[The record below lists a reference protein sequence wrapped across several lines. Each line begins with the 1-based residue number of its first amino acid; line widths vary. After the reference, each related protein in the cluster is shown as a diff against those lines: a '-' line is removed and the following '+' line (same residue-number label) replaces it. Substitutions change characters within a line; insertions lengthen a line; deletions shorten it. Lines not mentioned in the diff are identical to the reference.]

1 MAIGVCLFSYIV
13 FKRWNT
19 AYSIYPPSEA
29 RSLSACRYRL
39 TTYWLGKH
47 SACVFRWPLRRIVA
61 EGRLSVLNSEITVQL
76 GRQVEHSEPVGAS
89 EQACG
94 RGMAATF
101 LRALALATTLA
112 CCAAWAVQ
120 GQDPNAKIGP
130 HEVLIRVIRVNNGT
144 VDLDVRD
151 VPGKGRGLV
160 AFRDMAKNQV
170 AVHLPRAMAFQLAPV
185 TKALEVRPPPP
196 LHPTLPSA
204 NCALVP
210 AQRGALAQEN
220 SQPCTVQ
227 PRCTA
232 GKEMPPGARAGKRR
246 GAAGAQARECGALVP
261 GLVGLTAAA
270 RRVPLAPPAL
280 SGRQTVAASGRV
292 AGTQPAQVPSFW

>member
-1 MAIGVCLFSYIV
+1 
-13 FKRWNT
+13 
-19 AYSIYPPSEA
+19 
-29 RSLSACRYRL
+29 
-39 TTYWLGKH
+39 
-47 SACVFRWPLRRIVA
+47 
-61 EGRLSVLNSEITVQL
+61 
-76 GRQVEHSEPVGAS
+76 
-89 EQACG
+89 
-94 RGMAATF
+94 MAATF

-185 TKALEVRPPPP
+185 TKALEVRPPPT

-204 NCALVP
+204 GRALVP
-210 AQRGALAQEN
+210 AQRGALA
-220 SQPCTVQ
+220 
-227 PRCTA
+227 
-232 GKEMPPGARAGKRR
+232 PGEVSAQSHHDARLARR
-246 GAAGAQARECGALVP
+246 GPRGRAQESAEALLEPKHENVAP
-261 GLVGLTAAA
+261 WFQVWRDSLPRRDEFLWRRQPFPADKLSLLQDESLVRNL
-270 RRVPLAPPAL
+270 RK
-280 SGRQTVAASGRV
+280 S
-292 AGTQPAQVPSFW
+292 SFW